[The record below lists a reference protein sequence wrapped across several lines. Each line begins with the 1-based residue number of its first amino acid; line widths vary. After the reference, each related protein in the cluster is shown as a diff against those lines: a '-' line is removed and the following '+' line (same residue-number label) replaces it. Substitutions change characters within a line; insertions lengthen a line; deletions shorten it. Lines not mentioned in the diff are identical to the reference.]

1 MSVKFKEITQWNIF
15 LHSNVH
21 GNDCFQSE
29 NGHKYGSHSTVVND
43 GLLKKAVKGLYH
55 GGYRDFSSKFTKFS
69 L

>member
-21 GNDCFQSE
+21 SNDCFQSE
-29 NGHKYGSHSTVVND
+29 NDHKYGSHSTVVN
-43 GLLKKAVKGLYH
+43 GSLFKKAVNARLNSH
-55 GGYRDFSSKFTKFS
+55 NN